1 MKWRNVQYER
11 CLIVYIDILGFKQK
25 IDTESANHI
34 SRCIR
39 IIAEAVEPDRFKTK
53 FAKMPH
59 ENFVNFSDLCVPWL
73 PLEDESKWAPLA
85 GSPPRY

>member
-1 MKWRNVQYER
+1 MKKRDVQYER

-39 IIAEAVEPDRFKTK
+39 IIKEAVEPYRFKTT
-53 FAKMPH
+53 
-59 ENFVNFSDLCVPWL
+59 L
-73 PLEDESKWAPLA
+73 PKL
-85 GSPPRY
+85 PPSRELPNRR